1 MNITAVTMNITAM
14 RNARGSAV
22 VELTIVTPAIVL
34 VMLLVVLA
42 GRVTLASSDVAA
54 AASDAARAASI
65 RQSGSAARVD
75 AQRTAARSLADR
87 GVTCR
92 GLDVRTDTSRL
103 RPAGHVAV
111 RVSCTVHLADLAPL
125 GIPAS
130 RTITA
135 TASEVVD
142 RFRSR

>member
-1 MNITAVTMNITAM
+1 MKHRRMTGAAL
-14 RNARGSAV
+14 RSAQGSAV
-22 VELTIVTPAIVL
+22 VELTIVTPAVVL

-42 GRVTLASSDVAA
+42 GRMSLASSDVNA

-65 RQSGSAARVD
+65 RQTGGAARVD
-75 AQRTAARSLADR
+75 AQRTAARSLTDR

-92 GLDVRTDTSRL
+92 GLDVRADTSRL
-103 RPAGHVAV
+103 RPAGDVRV
-111 RVSCTVHLADLAPL
+111 RVSCTVRLGDLAPL
-125 GIPAS
+125 GIPGS

>member
-1 MNITAVTMNITAM
+1 MNFTAL

-22 VELTIVTPAIVL
+22 IELTIVIPAVVL

-42 GRVTLASSDVAA
+42 GRVTLASSDVRA

-65 RQSGSAARVD
+65 RQTGGAARID
-75 AQRTAARSLADR
+75 AQRTASRALADR

-92 GLDVRTDTSRL
+92 RFDVRADTSRL
-103 RPAGHVAV
+103 RPAGDVRV
-111 RVSCTVHLADLAPL
+111 RVSCTVRLADLAPL
-125 GIPAS
+125 GLPGS

-135 TASEVVD
+135 TATEVVD